1 MSPVG
6 RRVRQGSIAR
16 LQQSRIQHGSDE
28 KEHRTHADEYFR
40 NRAVQEHHA
49 GDESA
54 GSRDSERQRNGRP
67 VHPTRVPEPP
77 ECEREGNADCRKQ
90 DRVGPKKAQPGG
102 RQHAED
108 DGSARAAQRCARGRD
123 DASAS
128 RNSSDIARCRAHGC
142 TCRDGH
148 DTVPYEQNTQQSP
161 AFGRSIAWHAAHS
174 WKNRHASIGT
184 INSSA
189 YPQAGQVIDERRG
202 GANDSIPQDAPARI
216 VTLAIAHSFMYTQ
229 RMSRHSGFRSRVG
242 GVTLLLSM
250 CYLVLLGS
258 GFGCTWA
265 SSTSSASMSA
275 MGMAGTPQ
283 RTSHPHD
290 RAPSGCQLP
299 WAPNGCQTMAPCAPA
314 ALESVTFTL
323 AASAAT
329 PEAAPPFVV
338 IAPRSLTR
346 APELPPPRA

>member
-1 MSPVG
+1 MHHFFDAQALS
-6 RRVRQGSIAR
+6 RGS
-16 LQQSRIQHGSDE
+16 G
-28 KEHRTHADEYFR
+28 
-40 NRAVQEHHA
+40 V
-49 GDESA
+49 
-54 GSRDSERQRNGRP
+54 
-67 VHPTRVPEPP
+67 
-77 ECEREGNADCRKQ
+77 
-90 DRVGPKKAQPGG
+90 
-102 RQHAED
+102 
-108 DGSARAAQRCARGRD
+108 
-123 DASAS
+123 
-128 RNSSDIARCRAHGC
+128 ARCRAHGR
-142 TCRDGH
+142 TCLDGH
-148 DTVPYEQNTQQSP
+148 FTVPYEQNTQQSP

-189 YPQAGQVIDERRG
+189 CPQSGQVMAERRG
-202 GANDSIPQDAPARI
+202 SANDSIPQDAPARL
-216 VTLAIAHSFMYTQ
+216 VPLAIAHGFMYTQ
-229 RMSRHSGFRSRVG
+229 RMSRHSGFRSRLVG
-242 GVTLLLSM
+242 ATLLLSM

-265 SSTSSASMSA
+265 SSTSSASMAA
-275 MGMAGTPQ
+275 MEIAGTPQ
-283 RTSHPHD
+283 SASHPHD

-314 ALESVTFTL
+314 ALESVRFTL